1 MHRTETTSLGSA
13 DEYRR
18 RSYRNWQSAAAGWER
33 EREAV
38 QAALA
43 PLTDWMLERLAA
55 QPGQTLLELGAG
67 TGETGLLAARLV
79 DPGGRVILT
88 DRSTAMLEAAERRA
102 RELGLSNVELRAL
115 DMEAIDLPE
124 AAVDGV
130 LCRLALMLVPDT
142 TAALAGIR
150 RVLRPGGRLIATVW
164 DAVERNPWAPALW
177 EVVER
182 MTDLPPARPG
192 GPGMFSLG
200 DAGGIEAL
208 LADAGFREIAV
219 ERIAIEWRYDDF
231 ESYWR
236 TQSSLN
242 GSLSQLLPTL
252 PQEERDLLA
261 DAVRKAV
268 ERFRGPEGYRAPGSA
283 LGISASA

>member
-55 QPGQTLLELGAG
+55 QPGQTILELGAG

-142 TAALAGIR
+142 AAALTGIR

-177 EVVER
+177 EVIER

-219 ERIAIEWRYDDF
+219 EPIAIEWRYDDF

-252 PQEERDLLA
+252 AQEERDLLA

-268 ERFRGPEGYRAPGSA
+268 ERFRSPEGYRAPGSA

>member
-1 MHRTETTSLGSA
+1 MHRTETTSHGDA

-33 EREAV
+33 EREAL
-38 QAALA
+38 QSALG
-43 PLTDWMLERLAA
+43 PLTDWMLDRLAA
-55 QPGQTLLELGAG
+55 EPGQTLLELGAG

-79 DPGGRVILT
+79 GPAGHVILT
-88 DRSTAMLEAAERRA
+88 DRSTAMLEAAGRRA
-102 RELGLSNVELRAL
+102 AELELANVELRVL
-115 DMEAIDLPE
+115 DMEAIDLPD

-130 LCRLALMLVPDT
+130 LCRLALMLLPDT
-142 TAALAGIR
+142 AVALAGIR
-150 RVLRPGGRLIATVW
+150 RVLRPGGRLVATVW

-177 EVVER
+177 EVIEGL
-182 MTDLPPARPG
+182 TPLPPARPG

-200 DAGGIEAL
+200 DEGRLETL
-208 LADAGFREIAV
+208 LSGAGFGEIAV
-219 ERIAIEWRYDDF
+219 EPIAVEWRYPDF

-252 PQEERDLLA
+252 PQEERDRLA
-261 DAVRKAV
+261 GAVRGAL
-268 ERFRGPEGYRAPGSA
+268 ERFRTADGYRAPGSA
-283 LGISASA
+283 LGIAAR

>member
-67 TGETGLLAARLV
+67 TGETGLLAAKLV
-79 DPGGRVILT
+79 DPGGRVLLT

-142 TAALAGIR
+142 AAALAGIR

-177 EVVER
+177 EVIER

-208 LADAGFREIAV
+208 LADAGFRELAV
-219 ERIAIEWRYDDF
+219 EPIAIEWRYDDF

-252 PQEERDLLA
+252 EQEERDLLA

-268 ERFRGPEGYRAPGSA
+268 ERFRSPEGYRAPGSA

>member
-1 MHRTETTSLGSA
+1 MHRTETTSHGDA

-18 RSYRNWQSAAAGWER
+18 RSYRNWQSAAVGWER

-43 PLTDWMLERLAA
+43 PLTDWMLKRLAA

-67 TGETGLLAARLV
+67 TGETGLLAAGLV
-79 DPGGRVILT
+79 DPGGRVLLT

-268 ERFRGPEGYRAPGSA
+268 ERFRSPEGYRAPGSA

>member
-79 DPGGRVILT
+79 DPGGRVLLT

-268 ERFRGPEGYRAPGSA
+268 ERFRSPEGYRAPGSA

>member
-55 QPGQTLLELGAG
+55 RPGQTLLELGAG

-142 TAALAGIR
+142 AAALAGIR

-177 EVVER
+177 EVIER

>member
-1 MHRTETTSLGSA
+1 MHRTETTSHGDG

-33 EREAV
+33 EREAL
-38 QAALA
+38 QSALG
-43 PLTDWMLERLAA
+43 PLTDWMLDRLAP

-67 TGETGLLAARLV
+67 TGETGLLAARRV
-79 DPGGRVILT
+79 APGGHVILS
-88 DRSTAMLEAAERRA
+88 DRSTAMLEAAGRRA
-102 RELGLSNVELRAL
+102 VELELANVELRVL
-115 DMEAIDLPE
+115 DMEAIDLPD

-130 LCRLALMLVPDT
+130 LSRLALMLVPDT
-142 TAALAGIR
+142 GAALAGIR
-150 RVLRPGGRLIATVW
+150 RVLRPGGPLVATVW

-177 EVVER
+177 EVVEGL
-182 MTDLPPARPG
+182 TPLPPARPG

-200 DAGGIEAL
+200 DEGRLEAL
-208 LADAGFREIAV
+208 LADAGFGEIVV
-219 ERIAIEWRYDDF
+219 EPIALEWRYPDF

-252 PQEERDLLA
+252 PDDERDRLA
-261 DAVRKAV
+261 AAVRAAL
-268 ERFRGPEGYRAPGSA
+268 EQFRTADGYRAPGSA
-283 LGISASA
+283 LGIAAR

>member
-55 QPGQTLLELGAG
+55 QPGQTILELGAG

-200 DAGGIEAL
+200 DAGRIEAL

-219 ERIAIEWRYDDF
+219 EPIAIEWRYDDF

-268 ERFRGPEGYRAPGSA
+268 ERFRSPEGYRAPGSA

>member
-33 EREAV
+33 EREGV

-43 PLTDWMLERLAA
+43 PVTDWMLARLAA
-55 QPGQTLLELGAG
+55 QPGQTILELGAG

-142 TAALAGIR
+142 AAALAGIR

-200 DAGGIEAL
+200 DAGRIEAL

-219 ERIAIEWRYDDF
+219 EPIAIEWRYDDF

-252 PQEERDLLA
+252 AQEERDLLA

-268 ERFRGPEGYRAPGSA
+268 ERFRSPEGYRAPGSA

>member
-79 DPGGRVILT
+79 DPGGRVLLT

-115 DMEAIDLPE
+115 DMEAIDLPD

-142 TAALAGIR
+142 AAALAGIR
-150 RVLRPGGRLIATVW
+150 RVLRPGGRLAATVW
-164 DAVERNPWAPALW
+164 DAAERNPWATALW
-177 EVVER
+177 DVLE
-182 MTDLPPARPG
+182 TLTPLPPARPG

-200 DAGGIEAL
+200 DADHLREL
-208 LADAGFREIAV
+208 LASAGFREVAVEPIAV
-219 ERIAIEWRYDDF
+219 EWRYADF

-236 TQSSLN
+236 AQSSMN

-252 PQEERDLLA
+252 PQDARERLA
-261 DAVRKAV
+261 EAVRGAV
-268 ERFRGPEGYRAPGSA
+268 EHFREGESYRAPGVA
-283 LGISASA
+283 LGISARA

>member
-43 PLTDWMLERLAA
+43 PLTDWMLQRLAA

-142 TAALAGIR
+142 AAALAGIR

>member
-79 DPGGRVILT
+79 DPGGRVLLT

-142 TAALAGIR
+142 AAALTGIR

-177 EVVER
+177 EVIER

-219 ERIAIEWRYDDF
+219 EPIAIEWRYDDF

-268 ERFRGPEGYRAPGSA
+268 ERFRSPEGYRAPGSA

>member
-142 TAALAGIR
+142 AAALAGIR

>member
-142 TAALAGIR
+142 AAALAGIR

-177 EVVER
+177 EVIER

>member
-102 RELGLSNVELRAL
+102 RELGLSNVQLRAL

-142 TAALAGIR
+142 AAALAGIR

>member
-43 PLTDWMLERLAA
+43 PLTDWMLQRLAA
-55 QPGQTLLELGAG
+55 QPGQTILELGAG

-142 TAALAGIR
+142 AAALAGIR
-150 RVLRPGGRLIATVW
+150 RVLRPGGRLAATVW
-164 DAVERNPWAPALW
+164 DAAERNPWATALW
-177 EVVER
+177 DVLE
-182 MTDLPPARPG
+182 TLTPLPPARPG

-200 DAGGIEAL
+200 DADHLREL
-208 LADAGFREIAV
+208 LASAGFREVAVEPIAV
-219 ERIAIEWRYDDF
+219 EWRYADF

-236 TQSSLN
+236 AQSSMN

>member
-177 EVVER
+177 EVIER

-219 ERIAIEWRYDDF
+219 EPIAIEWRYDDF

-268 ERFRGPEGYRAPGSA
+268 ERFRSPEGYRAPGSA

>member
-55 QPGQTLLELGAG
+55 QPGQTILELGAG

-142 TAALAGIR
+142 AAALAGIR

-200 DAGGIEAL
+200 DAGRIEAL

-219 ERIAIEWRYDDF
+219 EPIAIEWRYDDF

-252 PQEERDLLA
+252 AQEERDLLA

-268 ERFRGPEGYRAPGSA
+268 ERFRSPEGYRAPGSA

>member
-142 TAALAGIR
+142 AAALAGIR

-200 DAGGIEAL
+200 DAGRIEAL

-268 ERFRGPEGYRAPGSA
+268 ERFRSPEGYRAPGSA

>member
-1 MHRTETTSLGSA
+1 MHRTETTSHGDG

-33 EREAV
+33 EREAL
-38 QAALA
+38 QSALG
-43 PLTDWMLERLAA
+43 PLTDWMLGRLAA
-55 QPGQTLLELGAG
+55 EPGQTLLELGAG

-79 DPGGRVILT
+79 GPGGRVILT
-88 DRSTAMLEAAERRA
+88 DRSTAMLEAAGRRA
-102 RELGLSNVELRAL
+102 AELELTNVELRSL
-115 DMEAIDLPE
+115 DMEAIDLPD

-150 RVLRPGGRLIATVW
+150 RVLRPGGRLVATVW

-177 EVVER
+177 EVIEGL
-182 MTDLPPARPG
+182 TSLPPARPG

-200 DAGGIEAL
+200 DEGQLETL
-208 LADAGFREIAV
+208 LSGAGFGDIAV
-219 ERIAIEWRYDDF
+219 EPIAVEWRYPDF

-252 PQEERDLLA
+252 AEEERDRLA
-261 DAVRKAV
+261 RAVRAAL
-268 ERFRGPEGYRAPGSA
+268 ERFRTADGYRAPGSA
-283 LGISASA
+283 LGIAAR

>member
-79 DPGGRVILT
+79 DPGGRVLLT

-142 TAALAGIR
+142 AAALAGIR

-177 EVVER
+177 EVIER

-268 ERFRGPEGYRAPGSA
+268 ERFRSPEGYRAPGSA

>member
-142 TAALAGIR
+142 PAALAGIR

-252 PQEERDLLA
+252 AQEERDLLA